1 LAHQNSLSW
10 VAVGVIDH
18 REHVC
23 ASTEHFTEHFH
34 ANPSV
39 LITRAIIEFETDE
52 PDAAILEIPARIPET
67 IIKVPSQKSNRLP
80 KRPYRYRI
88 TPI

>member
-1 LAHQNSLSW
+1 LARQNSVSW
-10 VAVGVIDH
+10 VAIGVIDH
-18 REHVC
+18 REHVSG
-23 ASTEHFTEHFH
+23 STISHFH

-39 LITRAIIEFETDE
+39 LIPPTIIELETDE
-52 PDAAILEIPARIPET
+52 TDASILEIPARKPET
-67 IIKVPSQKSNRLP
+67 IIKVPSQLSNRLP